1 MEFITISRFKAQA
14 LQILDRV
21 TRTHEGIVVTKRGKP
36 IAQVVPF
43 TGEKKELTPGGL
55 SDTLL
60 FEKDIV
66 SPLGEDIWEACK

>member
-43 TGEKKELTPGGL
+43 SGEEKKLTPGGL

-60 FEKDIV
+60 FEKDTV
-66 SPLGEDIWEACK
+66 SPLGEDHWEACK

>member
-21 TRTHEGIVVTKRGKP
+21 TRTHEGIVVTRRGKP

-43 TGEKKELTPGGL
+43 AGEEKKLTPGAL

-66 SPLGEDIWEACK
+66 SPLDEDIWEACK